1 MENDFV
7 VEPDSCLFSADVM
20 DTALCS
26 QVVKME
32 SDFVVEP
39 DSCLLT

>member
-7 VEPDSCLFSADVM
+7 VEPDCLFSADVM

-26 QVVKME
+26 QVVKVE
-32 SDFVVEP
+32 SDFVVDP